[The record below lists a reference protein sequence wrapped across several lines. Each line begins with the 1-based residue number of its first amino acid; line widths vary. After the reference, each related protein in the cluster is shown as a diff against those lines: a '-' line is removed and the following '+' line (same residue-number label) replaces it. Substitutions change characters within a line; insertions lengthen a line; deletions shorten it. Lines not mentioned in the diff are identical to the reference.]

1 MLLFSNFVE
10 KFQIFIN
17 WLSYVYPHEH
27 QIGDRVPAYFC
38 QQSTDREIMKEK
50 KVRFIELLR
59 SIAIEGTEV
68 PGACGINS
76 NSTRKIWKYE

>member
-50 KVRFIELLR
+50 KMAYKGKEIRIIR
-59 SIAIEGTEV
+59 IIGHQ
-68 PGACGINS
+68 
-76 NSTRKIWKYE
+76 

>member
-27 QIGDRVPAYFC
+27 QIGDRIPAYFC

-59 SIAIEGTEV
+59 SIAIEGTGTWGMRDKFKFYQKNLEV
-68 PGACGINS
+68 
-76 NSTRKIWKYE
+76 

>member
-59 SIAIEGTEV
+59 SIAIEGTGTWGMLDKFKFYQKNLEV
-68 PGACGINS
+68 
-76 NSTRKIWKYE
+76 

>member
-59 SIAIEGTEV
+59 SIAIEGTDSV
-68 PGACGINS
+68 LIS
-76 NSTRKIWKYE
+76 K